1 MPKFIRSIAFLCTII
16 VLLTACSNKQAD
28 MAVSSAESRNVSSF
42 GSGTQ
47 PSEFFGNSSYS
58 HSVSSRAVS
67 SKGQDSTDTA
77 SRTPPL
83 ILNGVTR
90 VSSEVVLKIKAGCT
104 YREIADRL
112 GGNEI
117 SGNAY
122 LVDSERLFVLEFS
135 DIDDVCE
142 KSGKE
147 ILASA
152 KSIYPPKEFEKKAE
166 EPATAYGIIVGNGDI
181 WYMDSHGSQRCR
193 LISNDAEIKFANGQK
208 ATKADLKT
216 MDGVII
222 VISRTLMSNPA
233 QLICSEIIIIR

>member
-112 GGNEI
+112 GG
-117 SGNAY
+117 
-122 LVDSERLFVLEFS
+122 
-135 DIDDVCE
+135 IDDVCE

-216 MDGVII
+216 MDGVIV